1 MSDLKYSVFYYG
13 HTITSENFSLDFDEG
28 SGEIQASLSI
38 GDYGLTELLVEVKTQ
53 MDAVGG
59 QPYTVAVDRDTRIV
73 TISASSNFDLLVD
86 SGSRVGTSVFGL
98 LGFTTDQ
105 TGANTY
111 KAALPSGSAYF
122 LQYPLQNYV
131 SFDDW
136 KESIDPS
143 VSKSSAGNVQ
153 TVSFG
158 VSQFMEGDFKFIN
171 DYNQPKVS
179 PLESNPT
186 GVQDVRTFLDFAI
199 QKRKLEFLYDR
210 SQVGVFTTCI
220 LESSPE
226 SSSGT
231 AYKLKENRKAAG
243 FFDTGALTFRKV

>member
-1 MSDLKYSVFYYG
+1 MSDLIYSVFYYG

-28 SGEIQASLSI
+28 SGEIQASITI
-38 GDYGLTELLVEVKTQ
+38 GDYSLTQLINEVKTQ

-59 QPYTVAVDRDTRIV
+59 QVYTVSVDRESRLV
-73 TISASSNFDLLVD
+73 TISASSNFDLLVT
-86 SGSRVGTSVFGL
+86 SGSRAGTSVFEL

-105 TGANTY
+105 TGSNSYQGSIA
-111 KAALPSGSAYF
+111 SGSAYYVQF
-122 LQYPLQNYV
+122 PLQNYV

-136 KESIDPS
+136 KESIDSS
-143 VSKSSAGNVQ
+143 VSTSSAGNVQ

-158 VSQFMEGDFKFIN
+158 TSQFMEGDFQFIN
-171 DYNQPKVS
+171 DYVQPKIS
-179 PLESNPT
+179 PIEYNAA
-186 GVQDVRTFLDFAI
+186 GVQNARTFLDYCI
-199 QKRKLEFLYDR
+199 QKRKMEFMYNR
-210 SQVGVFTTCI
+210 SNVGNFTICI

-243 FFDTGALTFRKV
+243 FFNTGTLTFRKV